1 MKKLIAALPLF
12 LLLPSC
18 DRQEAPADEFV
29 KSAEKLVGAEMREPE
44 PLAQGPYA
52 PRDTCGDLQGADEF
66 RQNLAEAVR
75 LRDADAF
82 VALAAEDIKLDF
94 GGGSGRTELRE
105 RLSSEN
111 RDLWQELDELLALG
125 CAVNK
130 QGGITIPWY
139 FEQKI
144 AGVDAMAGMIVTGE
158 EVPLREAP
166 EGDAPPVRA
175 ISWDVV
181 EISSFRPDEAY
192 QQVTT
197 TDGEQGF
204 IATDELRSLIDYRLS
219 ATRRNS
225 RWSIVNFV
233 AGD

>member
-1 MKKLIAALPLF
+1 MKRLIAALPLL

-18 DRQEAPADEFV
+18 DRQEAPADELV
-29 KSAEKLVGAEMREPE
+29 KSAEKLVGAKKREPE

-94 GGGSGRTELRE
+94 GGGSGRAELRQ
-105 RLSSEN
+105 RLTGDDWN
-111 RDLWQELDELLALG
+111 LWQELDELLALG
-125 CAVNK
+125 CVVNK
-130 QGGITIPWY
+130 QGGLTIPWY
-139 FEQKI
+139 FEQRI
-144 AGVDAMAGMIVTGE
+144 AGVDPMAGMIVTGE
-158 EVPLREAP
+158 DVPLRTSP
-166 EGDAPPVRA
+166 EEEGTPLRT

-181 EISSFRPDEAY
+181 EIGSLRPDDTY

-197 TDGEQGF
+197 TEGEQGF
-204 IATDELRSLIDYRLS
+204 IATDKLRSLIDYRLS
-219 ATRRNS
+219 ATRRNN
-225 RWSIVNFV
+225 RWSIVSFV

>member
-1 MKKLIAALPLF
+1 MAALPLL

-18 DRQEAPADEFV
+18 DRQEAPADELV
-29 KSAEKLVGAEMREPE
+29 KSAEKLVGTKKPEPE
-44 PLAQGPYA
+44 PLAKGPYA
-52 PRDTCGDLQGADEF
+52 PRDTCGDLEGAAEF

-94 GGGSGRTELRE
+94 GGGSGRAELRT
-105 RLSSEN
+105 RLTGEDWN
-111 RDLWQELDELLALG
+111 LWQELDELLALG

-139 FEQKI
+139 FEQTI
-144 AGVDAMAGMIVTGE
+144 AGVDPMAGMIVTGE
-158 EVPLREAP
+158 EVPLRSAP
-166 EGDAPPVRA
+166 EEEGPPLRT

-181 EISSFRPDEAY
+181 EIGSLRPDDTH

-197 TDGEQGF
+197 TEGEQGF
-204 IATDELRSLIDYRLS
+204 VATDKLRSLVDYRLS
-219 ATRRNS
+219 ATRRNG
-225 RWSIVNFV
+225 RWSIVSLV